1 MDRIL
6 ALDYGDKRIGVAV
19 SDPLGIIAQALET
32 ITVSNKRKSFE
43 RIQEIIREKNAVK
56 IIVGMPFNMNGTKG
70 ERAEVTERFISELQR
85 VVSIEIIPW
94 DERLTSV
101 QAKRI
106 MVFRG
111 QKTGTNKAKVDK
123 LAAALLLENY
133 LESRAQK

>member
-1 MDRIL
+1 MLFR
-6 ALDYGDKRIGVAV
+6 
-19 SDPLGIIAQALET
+19 S
-32 ITVSNKRKSFE
+32 
-43 RIQEIIREKNAVK
+43 QEIIREKKATK
-56 IIVGMPFNMNGTKG
+56 IIVGMPFNMDGTKG
-70 ERAEVTERFISELQR
+70 KRAEVTERFINELQS
-85 VVSIEIIPW
+85 VVSMEIIAW

-133 LESRAQK
+133 LESRTHK

>member
-56 IIVGMPFNMNGTKG
+56 IIVGMPFNMDGTKG

-133 LESRAQK
+133 LESRTQK

>member
-19 SDPLGIIAQALET
+19 SDPLGITAQALET

-43 RIQEIIREKNAVK
+43 RIQEIIREKKTVK

-70 ERAEVTERFISELQR
+70 KRAEVTERFISELQS

-133 LESRAQK
+133 LESCTHK

>member
-6 ALDYGDKRIGVAV
+6 ALDYGDKRIGVAL

-32 ITVSNKRKSFE
+32 ITVLNKRKSFE
-43 RIQEIIREKNAVK
+43 RIQEIIREKKATK
-56 IIVGMPFNMNGTKG
+56 IIVGMPFNMDGTKG
-70 ERAEVTERFISELQR
+70 KRAEVTERFINELQS
-85 VVSIEIIPW
+85 VVSMEIIPW

-111 QKTGTNKAKVDK
+111 QKTGSNKAKVDK

-133 LESRAQK
+133 LESRVHK

>member
-43 RIQEIIREKNAVK
+43 RIREIIREKNAVK
-56 IIVGMPFNMNGTKG
+56 IIVGMPFNMDGTKG

-85 VVSIEIIPW
+85 VVAMEIIPW

>member
-133 LESRAQK
+133 LESRTQK